1 MPRSPKRSSLQTT
14 YGSPAAR
21 ATVGD
26 SGTAQKESW
35 MSSGRTGPD
44 HVTPPSR
51 DRANCAHRWPAS
63 TSVLASYLHVAY
75 SGPPG
80 ERATMSGGNTCP
92 QHSETT
98 IPWIQVAPPSNEFPD
113 RAASAPD
120 PVSRQATWISPSP
133 TAVAAGDWITRPGV
147 VSETWTFADQEAPS
161 VLDREW

>member
-35 MSSGRTGPD
+35 MSSGRTGP
-44 HVTPPSR
+44 
-51 DRANCAHRWPAS
+51 
-63 TSVLASYLHVAY
+63 
-75 SGPPG
+75 
-80 ERATMSGGNTCP
+80 

-113 RAASAPD
+113 RAASTPD